1 VIVRGRRQQVQ
12 TVRVARVPELA
23 ARRALLLS
31 FLITA
36 LVSALFAT
44 LPVDGSTG
52 SVTALSAALTIS
64 LASAFLARAPR
75 PTRVPSRIEV
85 SPDAP
90 ARDERCRR
98 GSFRRQT
105 SPAAPGRVLPR
116 APQPA

>member
-1 VIVRGRRQQVQ
+1 
-12 TVRVARVPELA
+12 VAWVSELA
-23 ARRALLLS
+23 VRRVLLLS
-31 FLITA
+31 LLLGA
-36 LVSALFAT
+36 VFAT

-52 SVTALSAALTIS
+52 SVTVLSAALTVA
-64 LASAFLARAPR
+64 LASAILARAPR
-75 PTRVPSRIEV
+75 PARVPSRIEV